1 MKIIVA
7 YDGTN
12 AAKAALNVAKKH
24 AKAFNAKVYVL
35 TSMTGGSDED
45 VHEIEVAKSEL
56 DYAQNFF
63 TRDGIECETHLLIR
77 GLPPGEDL
85 LQYEQQIR
93 ADEII
98 IGVRKRSKVGKL
110 IFGSTSQYIILE
122 AQCPVVTVKE

>member
-24 AKAFNAKVYVL
+24 AKAFNSTVYVL
-35 TSMTGGSDED
+35 TSMTGGSEEEA
-45 VHEIEVAKSEL
+45 HEIEAAKSEL

-63 TRDGIECETHLLIR
+63 TRDGIECEAHLLI
-77 GLPPGEDL
+77 EDVI
-85 LQYEQQIR
+85 QYEQLIR
-93 ADEII
+93 ADEIV

>member
-24 AKAFNAKVYVL
+24 AKAFNSTVYVL
-35 TSMTGGSDED
+35 TSMTGGSEEEA
-45 VHEIEVAKSEL
+45 HEIEAAKSEL

-63 TRDGIECETHLLIR
+63 TRDGIECEAHLLIR
-77 GLPPGEDL
+77 GLDPGEDVI
-85 LQYEQQIR
+85 QYEQLIR
-93 ADEII
+93 ADEIV